1 MALGDRYYSVE
12 VPRDNVLD
20 VDGDYYRP
28 QYTLHRKVKDW
39 ADDYDIDL
47 DWSFDDLGNVWFEFD
62 NRGVAAIFLLNW
74 A

>member
-20 VDGDYYRP
+20 VDGDDYRP
-28 QYTLHRKVKDW
+28 QYTLHRKVQAW
-39 ADDYDIDL
+39 ADDHDIDL
-47 DWSFDDLGNVWFEFD
+47 DWTFDDLGNVWFEFD
-62 NRGVAAIFLLNW
+62 SRGVAAIFLLNW